1 MQYLYKKEQK
11 ASKSMSLRFW
21 HVHIHVLV
29 PYAIIQLSCR
39 NDAVNNTKP
48 LWTEIKTPKE
58 ESRPNDAQSIP
69 KPCADRDSC
78 FSSSARS
85 TSVGKLTPHLSDLQ
99 EQTANTPLANFIKLL
114 YTLYTCCA
122 KVVTSSSRSPT
133 LCTCHS
139 ASKWHFSRCSLL
151 FVSVRDIG
159 IQGCNVLQ
167 LSDLSAAHAAQA
179 QAINLHKIS
188 ISAVWGAP
196 VWVQRSW
203 LCQHPPPPGTQIH
216 KAFGKPSWSQNGAN
230 ISEMWLQVNTR
241 GMPWYHKKIQ

>member
-1 MQYLYKKEQK
+1 MPK
-11 ASKSMSLRFW
+11 ASQSLVLIEIVASAAQLVLRQW
-21 HVHIHVLV
+21 GSWPHIF
-29 PYAIIQLSCR
+29 QTFR
-39 NDAVNNTKP
+39 NKQQT
-48 LWTEIKTPKE
+48 
-58 ESRPNDAQSIP
+58 
-69 KPCADRDSC
+69 
-78 FSSSARS
+78 
-85 TSVGKLTPHLSDLQ
+85 LT
-99 EQTANTPLANFIKLL
+99 LANFIKLL